1 MKGYKVFNSDWTC
14 KGFQYKVGETYE
26 IDGKPTCCKK
36 GFHFC
41 KKLVDCFNYYFF
53 DPNNKVAEIECL
65 GDVDFGEDK
74 YCTNKIKIIKE
85 LSWEEVLTLVNTG
98 DYNTGDCNSGNYNTG
113 NYNSG
118 DYNTGHC
125 NTGNNNSGNYNSG
138 NYNTGNRNSGDY
150 NTGDYN
156 TGNRN
161 SGGYNSGRCNSGY
174 RNSGDY
180 NTGNRNTG
188 HNNTG
193 DYNSG
198 NRNIGYRNTG
208 DYNTGD
214 YNTGDYNTGDCNTG
228 DYNTGH
234 CNSGYRNSGNC
245 NSGHCN
251 TGNYNTGNRNTGDY
265 NKTNYSTGCFNT
277 QEQTILM
284 FNKPSVWTIGDWR
297 NSKACIILNMM
308 PKNRLKWVTSYNMND
323 EEKELHPNYKTTG
336 GYLKEIEVT
345 TEDKQNWW
353 NDLSESD
360 RKEVL
365 SLPNFDKD
373 IFKEITGID
382 VEIVEEII
390 K

>member
-41 KKLVDCFNYYFF
+41 KKLVDCFNYYSF
-53 DPNNKVAEIECL
+53 DPNNKVAEIESL

-85 LSWEEVLTLVNTG
+85 LSWEEVLTLVNSG
-98 DYNTGDCNSGNYNTG
+98 YCNTGRC
-113 NYNSG
+113 NSG
-118 DYNTGHC
+118 DYN
-125 NTGNNNSGNYNSG
+125 S
-138 NYNTGNRNSGDY
+138 
-150 NTGDYN
+150 
-156 TGNRN
+156 
-161 SGGYNSGRCNSGY
+161 
-174 RNSGDY
+174 
-180 NTGNRNTG
+180 
-188 HNNTG
+188 
-193 DYNSG
+193 
-198 NRNIGYRNTG
+198 
-208 DYNTGD
+208 
-214 YNTGDYNTGDCNTG
+214 
-228 DYNTGH
+228 
-234 CNSGYRNSGNC
+234 
-245 NSGHCN
+245 
-251 TGNYNTGNRNTGDY
+251 GDY

-308 PKNRLKWVTSYNMND
+308 PKNRLKWVTLYNMND
-323 EEKELHPNYKTTG
+323 EEKELYPSCETTG

-382 VEIVEEII
+382 VEIVETV

>member
-14 KGFQYKVGETYE
+14 KSFHYKVGETYE

-41 KKLVDCFNYYFF
+41 KKLVDCFNYYSF

-85 LSWEEVLTLVNTG
+85 LSWEEVLTLVNSGDCNTG
-98 DYNTGDCNSGNYNTG
+98 RCNTGNNNSGDCNSG
-113 NYNSG
+113 
-118 DYNTGHC
+118 DCNTGHC
-125 NTGNNNSGNYNSG
+125 NTGNNNTGNNNTGDYNTGYCNTGYCNSGNRNIGNYNSGDYNSGRCNSGNRNSGRCNSG
-138 NYNTGNRNSGDY
+138 NYNTGDY

-161 SGGYNSGRCNSGY
+161 T
-174 RNSGDY
+174 GDC
-180 NTGNRNTG
+180 NTGN
-188 HNNTG
+188 
-193 DYNSG
+193 
-198 NRNIGYRNTG
+198 RNTG
-208 DYNTGD
+208 DYNTGYRNSGNRNLGD
-214 YNTGDYNTGDCNTG
+214 YNTGDY
-228 DYNTGH
+228 
-234 CNSGYRNSGNC
+234 
-245 NSGHCN
+245 
-251 TGNYNTGNRNTGDY
+251 NTGDY

-382 VEIVEEII
+382 VEIVETV

>member
-14 KGFQYKVGETYE
+14 KSFHYKVGETYE

-41 KKLVDCFNYYFF
+41 KKLVDCFNYYSF
-53 DPNNKVAEIECL
+53 DPNNKVAEIESL

-98 DYNTGDCNSGNYNTG
+98 YDNTGYRNTGNYNTG
-113 NYNSG
+113 NYN
-118 DYNTGHC
+118 
-125 NTGNNNSGNYNSG
+125 
-138 NYNTGNRNSGDY
+138 
-150 NTGDYN
+150 TGDYN
-156 TGNRN
+156 TGYCNT
-161 SGGYNSGRCNSGY
+161 GYCNSG
-174 RNSGDY
+174 
-180 NTGNRNTG
+180 NRNIG
-188 HNNTG
+188 NYNSG

-198 NRNIGYRNTG
+198 NRN
-208 DYNTGD
+208 
-214 YNTGDYNTGDCNTG
+214 
-228 DYNTGH
+228 
-234 CNSGYRNSGNC
+234 S
-245 NSGHCN
+245 
-251 TGNYNTGNRNTGDY
+251 GNYNIGNY

-308 PKNRLKWVTSYNMND
+308 PKNRLKWVTLYNMND
-323 EEKELHPNYKTTG
+323 EEKELYPSCETTG

-382 VEIVEEII
+382 VEIVETV

>member
-41 KKLVDCFNYYFF
+41 KKLVDCFNYYSF
-53 DPNNKVAEIECL
+53 DSNNKVAEIECL

-85 LSWEEVLTLVNTG
+85 LSWEEVLTLVNSG
-98 DYNTGDCNSGNYNTG
+98 YDNSGYRNSGNN
-113 NYNSG
+113 
-118 DYNTGHC
+118 
-125 NTGNNNSGNYNSG
+125 NTGNNNTGNN
-138 NYNTGNRNSGDY
+138 NTGNNNTGHY

-161 SGGYNSGRCNSGY
+161 TGY
-174 RNSGDY
+174 RNSGNRNSGGY
-180 NTGNRNTG
+180 NTGNCNSG
-188 HNNTG
+188 YGNSGDYNIGDYNTG

-198 NRNIGYRNTG
+198 NYNSGNRNT
-208 DYNTGD
+208 
-214 YNTGDYNTGDCNTG
+214 
-228 DYNTGH
+228 
-234 CNSGYRNSGNC
+234 GNC
-245 NSGHCN
+245 NSG
-251 TGNYNTGNRNTGDY
+251 YDNTGDY

-345 TEDKQNWW
+345 IEDKQNWW

>member
-41 KKLVDCFNYYFF
+41 KKLADCFNYYSF
-53 DPNNKVAEIECL
+53 DPNNKVAEIESL
-65 GDVDFGEDK
+65 GDVDFGGNK
-74 YCTNKIKIIKE
+74 CCTNKIKIIKE
-85 LSWEEVLTLVNTG
+85 LSWEEVLTLVN
-98 DYNTGDCNSGNYNTG
+98 
-113 NYNSG
+113 SG
-118 DYNTGHC
+118 DYNTGRC
-125 NTGNNNSGNYNSG
+125 NTG
-138 NYNTGNRNSGDY
+138 
-150 NTGDYN
+150 
-156 TGNRN
+156 
-161 SGGYNSGRCNSGY
+161 RC
-174 RNSGDY
+174 

-188 HNNTG
+188 H
-193 DYNSG
+193 Y
-198 NRNIGYRNTG
+198 
-208 DYNTGD
+208 
-214 YNTGDYNTGDCNTG
+214 
-228 DYNTGH
+228 
-234 CNSGYRNSGNC
+234 
-245 NSGHCN
+245 
-251 TGNYNTGNRNTGDY
+251 NTGDY

-336 GYLKEIEVT
+336 GYLKKIEVT

-382 VEIVEEII
+382 VEIGC
-390 K
+390 

>member
-14 KGFQYKVGETYE
+14 RGFQYKVGETYE

-41 KKLVDCFNYYFF
+41 KKLVDCFNYYSF
-53 DPNNKVAEIECL
+53 DPYNKVAEIECL

-98 DYNTGDCNSGNYNTG
+98 YDNTGYRNSGNRNTG
-113 NYNSG
+113 YR
-118 DYNTGHC
+118 
-125 NTGNNNSGNYNSG
+125 NSGN
-138 NYNTGNRNSGDY
+138 
-150 NTGDYN
+150 
-156 TGNRN
+156 
-161 SGGYNSGRCNSGY
+161 C
-174 RNSGDY
+174 NSGDY
-180 NTGNRNTG
+180 NTGNY
-188 HNNTG
+188 NTG

-198 NRNIGYRNTG
+198 NRNSGDYNSGNRNTGYRNTG
-208 DYNTGD
+208 NNNTGD
-214 YNTGDYNTGDCNTG
+214 Y
-228 DYNTGH
+228 
-234 CNSGYRNSGNC
+234 
-245 NSGHCN
+245 
-251 TGNYNTGNRNTGDY
+251 NTGDY

-308 PKNRLKWVTSYNMND
+308 PKNRLKWVTLYNMND

-382 VEIVEEII
+382 VEIVETV

>member
-41 KKLVDCFNYYFF
+41 KKLVACFNYYSF
-53 DPNNKVAEIECL
+53 DPYNKVAEIECL

-98 DYNTGDCNSGNYNTG
+98 HCNTG
-113 NYNSG
+113 NR
-118 DYNTGHC
+118 
-125 NTGNNNSGNYNSG
+125 NTGNNNSG
-138 NYNTGNRNSGDY
+138 
-150 NTGDYN
+150 
-156 TGNRN
+156 
-161 SGGYNSGRCNSGY
+161 
-174 RNSGDY
+174 
-180 NTGNRNTG
+180 
-188 HNNTG
+188 
-193 DYNSG
+193 DYNS
-198 NRNIGYRNTG
+198 
-208 DYNTGD
+208 
-214 YNTGDYNTGDCNTG
+214 
-228 DYNTGH
+228 
-234 CNSGYRNSGNC
+234 
-245 NSGHCN
+245 
-251 TGNYNTGNRNTGDY
+251 GDY

-353 NDLSESD
+353 NDLSESN

-382 VEIVEEII
+382 VEIVETV

>member
-41 KKLVDCFNYYFF
+41 KKLVDCFNYYSF
-53 DPNNKVAEIECL
+53 DPNNKVAEIESL

-85 LSWEEVLTLVNTG
+85 LSWEEVLTLI
-98 DYNTGDCNSGNYNTG
+98 
-113 NYNSG
+113 
-118 DYNTGHC
+118 
-125 NTGNNNSGNYNSG
+125 
-138 NYNTGNRNSGDY
+138 
-150 NTGDYN
+150 
-156 TGNRN
+156 
-161 SGGYNSGRCNSGY
+161 
-174 RNSGDY
+174 
-180 NTGNRNTG
+180 
-188 HNNTG
+188 
-193 DYNSG
+193 NSG
-198 NRNIGYRNTG
+198 NRNT
-208 DYNTGD
+208 
-214 YNTGDYNTGDCNTG
+214 
-228 DYNTGH
+228 
-234 CNSGYRNSGNC
+234 GYRNSGNC
-245 NSGHCN
+245 NSGN
-251 TGNYNTGNRNTGDY
+251 RNIGNYNSGDYNSGNRNSGNYNIGNY

-308 PKNRLKWVTSYNMND
+308 PKNRLKWVTLYNMND
-323 EEKELHPNYKTTG
+323 EEKELYPRCETTG

-382 VEIVEEII
+382 VEIVETV

>member
-41 KKLVDCFNYYFF
+41 KKLVNCFNYYSF
-53 DPNNKVAEIECL
+53 DPNNKVAEIESL

-85 LSWEEVLTLVNTG
+85 LSWEEVLTLVN
-98 DYNTGDCNSGNYNTG
+98 S
-113 NYNSG
+113 
-118 DYNTGHC
+118 
-125 NTGNNNSGNYNSG
+125 
-138 NYNTGNRNSGDY
+138 GNRN
-150 NTGDYN
+150 T
-156 TGNRN
+156 
-161 SGGYNSGRCNSGY
+161 GY
-174 RNSGDY
+174 RNSGD
-180 NTGNRNTG
+180 
-188 HNNTG
+188 
-193 DYNSG
+193 
-198 NRNIGYRNTG
+198 
-208 DYNTGD
+208 
-214 YNTGDYNTGDCNTG
+214 C
-228 DYNTGH
+228 
-234 CNSGYRNSGNC
+234 
-245 NSGHCN
+245 
-251 TGNYNTGNRNTGDY
+251 NTGDY

-336 GYLKEIEVT
+336 GYLKKIEVT

-353 NDLSESD
+353 NDLSESN